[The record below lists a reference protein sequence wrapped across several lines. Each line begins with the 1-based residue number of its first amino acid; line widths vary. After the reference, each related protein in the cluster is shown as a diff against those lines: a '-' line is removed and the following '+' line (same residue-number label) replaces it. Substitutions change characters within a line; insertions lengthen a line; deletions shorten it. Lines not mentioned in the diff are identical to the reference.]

1 MGAFHRALL
10 VLCLASATEVAKVTK
25 GNYDAFLQLA
35 ADEEQWVLLDFFAPW
50 CGHCKRLNPVLDDFV
65 ADTPGVRVAKI
76 DATAE
81 KALAEAHDVDGY
93 PTLRFRRAGSSDAF
107 RDYKGARDA
116 VGLAQLDARLRGPAV
131 TTFNGALDDALTSVK
146 FPPPVFVAAGRLPPD
161 VEKAF
166 AAVAASSY
174 HMATFARLEAPD
186 GALPADAVSAVEA
199 GEWAHAWA
207 PADDYE
213 ASLKAF
219 CAKHNAPLFS
229 ELGPSNFR
237 RLGKARLVV
246 AAIVD
251 PAREPAATGCA
262 NVARGAARTRAPDV
276 RDAFVFGRLDGA
288 KWDEYVATF
297 GVTGADLP
305 KILVIDLEGDK
316 YYDDFS
322 PPTPPADAPPDARD
336 AAAAAALVA
345 YLREVLAGER
355 AAHHMGW
362 RGFPDRAARFWRN
375 HSTFVTAALGVL
387 AGGLWLINYIMAD
400 DEPPAAKKR
409 D

>member
-10 VLCLASATEVAKVTK
+10 VLGLASATEVAKVTK

-131 TTFNGALDDALTSVK
+131 TTFAGALDDALTSVK

-186 GALPADAVSAVEA
+186 AALPADAVSAVEA

-213 ASLKAF
+213 
-219 CAKHNAPLFS
+219 
-229 ELGPSNFR
+229 R
-237 RLGKARLVV
+237 
-246 AAIVD
+246 
-251 PAREPAATGCA
+251 
-262 NVARGAARTRAPDV
+262 RGADV
-276 RDAFVFGRLDGA
+276 REAFVFGRLDGA

-297 GVTGADLP
+297 GVSGADLP

-316 YYDDFS
+316 YYDDFAAA
-322 PPTPPADAPPDARD
+322 PPTRRAADAR
-336 AAAAAALVA
+336 
-345 YLREVLAGER
+345 RRRRSSHSQR
-355 AAHHMGW
+355 AMQ
-362 RGFPDRAARFWRN
+362 
-375 HSTFVTAALGVL
+375 
-387 AGGLWLINYIMAD
+387 
-400 DEPPAAKKR
+400 
-409 D
+409 